1 MRRGKTSRAS
11 VGSARAGQ
19 NQPVARSLD
28 SAVDFRLSLGSK
40 ASERNPAPRLS
51 RPHHRHRRCPRPAC
65 SQGLRSLLSWP
76 TPSLSSHA
84 ATDRR
89 ALVAARATCSTQGRC
104 FSTCPRRATSRVLRT
119 ARLRLT
125 VEAQLVE
132 GAARDSCV
140 RADAPR
146 VRTPDPGAI
155 QPQSGAALLSP
166 ATTLAS
172 LSGALG
178 R

>member
-11 VGSARAGQ
+11 VGSARSAQ
-19 NQPVARSLD
+19 NQLVARSLD

-40 ASERNPAPRLS
+40 HACLARNHLS
-51 RPHHRHRRCPRPAC
+51 IA
-65 SQGLRSLLSWP
+65 LRSG
-76 TPSLSSHA
+76 
-84 ATDRR
+84 
-89 ALVAARATCSTQGRC
+89 ARDAEKGID
-104 FSTCPRRATSRVLRT
+104 P
-119 ARLRLT
+119 LT

-132 GAARDSCV
+132 GVARDSCV